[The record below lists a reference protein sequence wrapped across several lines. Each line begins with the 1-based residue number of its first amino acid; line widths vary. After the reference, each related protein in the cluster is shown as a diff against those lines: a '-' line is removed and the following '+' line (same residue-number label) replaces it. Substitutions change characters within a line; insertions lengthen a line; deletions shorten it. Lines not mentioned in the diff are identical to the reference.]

1 MEAAT
6 GWDVRS
12 IFVYGPLGLIVPLVA
27 FFLVLVPVG
36 QVLRRT
42 GHHPAWSLL
51 VLFPGVNLIAAWFF
65 AFKAWPMQGATKA
78 ASDGSAG
85 SALFS

>member
-1 MEAAT
+1 MEAST
-6 GWDVRS
+6 GWDIRS
-12 IFVYGPLGLIVPLVA
+12 VFVYGPLGLIVPLVA
-27 FFLVLVPVG
+27 FFVVLVPVG

-65 AFKAWPMQGATKA
+65 AFKASPIQGASK
-78 ASDGSAG
+78 AG
-85 SALFS
+85 SEVG